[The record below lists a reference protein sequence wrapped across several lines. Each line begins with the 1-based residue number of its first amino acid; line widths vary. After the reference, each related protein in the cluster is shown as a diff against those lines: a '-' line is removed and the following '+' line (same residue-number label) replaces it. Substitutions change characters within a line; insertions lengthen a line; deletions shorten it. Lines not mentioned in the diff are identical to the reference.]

1 MMEKLIRNFNDE
13 TEFNYSIHISEE
25 FRFIYFNNP
34 KCACTTVKATLNQ
47 SCAKVLSKSL
57 HYDGMQDIHNRQ
69 KNVLLSPAQIGYKNF
84 EDKLSDCNY
93 FKFCFIREPIR
104 RVASA
109 FQDKLTWN
117 SQFRVALNRSL
128 VRPEQAEISFEQFAS
143 GVASDTKIRDMDE
156 HWRLQCKQ
164 VCFDFVKFDKVGLF
178 ENLEADLVAI
188 LRQIFSAEADSE
200 IFDARTHFRENVSKG
215 DRVRSSMPADVRA
228 LIEYVYR
235 DDVEL
240 HATLEKTCS
249 GASDSSVTTNQGSRS
264 SPSPL

>member
-1 MMEKLIRNFNDE
+1 MMEKLIRNFNNE
-13 TEFNYSIHISEE
+13 AEFNYSIHISEE

-47 SCAKVLSKSL
+47 SCAKALGKSL
-57 HYDGMQDIHNRQ
+57 HYSGMQDIHNRQ
-69 KNVLLSPAQIGYKNF
+69 MNVLLNPAQIGYQSFK
-84 EDKLSDCNY
+84 DKLFDRRY
-93 FKFCFIREPIR
+93 FKFCFIREPVR

-109 FQDKLTWN
+109 FQDKLTWD

-128 VRPEQAEISFEQFAS
+128 VRPEHAEISFEQFAN
-143 GVASDTKIRDMDE
+143 GLASDPKIRDMDE

-164 VCFDFVKFDKVGLF
+164 ICFDFVEFDKVGLF

-188 LRQIFSAEADSE
+188 LRQIFGAEADSE

-228 LIEYVYR
+228 LIECVYR

-240 HATLEKTCS
+240 YSTLEKTWS
-249 GASDSSVTTNQGSRS
+249 GAADS
-264 SPSPL
+264 